1 MASSA
6 IERPSTRSMSV
17 GLVLLLGLA
26 ILLNYVD
33 RGAIAIAAPKLKPEL
48 GLTATQFG
56 IAVSAFAW
64 IYVPMQFV
72 VGWMCDRWCVY
83 RLMAAGIA
91 LWAVST
97 MAMGLVGGLGLL
109 VVLRLGLGLG
119 ESITFPGAT
128 TIIARHVDPS
138 NRGMAYSVVAAGIA
152 LGPVVGTFAGGML
165 VASAGWRTMF
175 LLFGAIT
182 LLWVVPW
189 LLTARRLPDFAPEV
203 RDPPVPIGQVARK
216 FAVWA
221 MGIAHFCATY
231 PLYFI
236 IAWLPLYLV
245 QSRGFSIP
253 QMTYLATLGF
263 IAQAVSAL
271 LLGWGSDAWTRSGRS
286 EAFIRR
292 AILCTGSAVEVVA
305 VLGILF
311 ATSTAQIGGWLILFG
326 AAAATSGSNLY
337 AVAQMF
343 AGPRSTGSFIGIQNG
358 IGNIP
363 GIVMPIATGMIVD
376 VTGVYDNAFYVTAA
390 VCAVGA
396 LWAAYSIPAIRM
408 LDFGES
414 RFESAVSR

>member
-1 MASSA
+1 MASQAIGVRSA
-6 IERPSTRSMSV
+6 RSTSI

-48 GLTATQFG
+48 GLSATGFG
-56 IAVSAFAW
+56 VAVSAFAW

-97 MAMGLVGGLGLL
+97 MAMGLVGGLALL
-109 VVLRLGLGLG
+109 VLLRLGLGLG
-119 ESITFPGAT
+119 ESITFPGASK
-128 TIIARHVDPS
+128 IIARHVEPD
-138 NRGMAYSVVAAGIA
+138 NRGLAYSVVAAGIA
-152 LGPVVGTFAGGML
+152 LGPVVGTFAGGMI
-165 VASAGWRTMF
+165 VAAYGWRPMF

-189 LLTARRLPDFAPEV
+189 LLTARRMPEF
-203 RDPPVPIGQVARK
+203 RPAERETPVPIRRVARQ
-216 FAVWA
+216 FAVWS

-253 QMTYLATLGF
+253 EMTWLATLGF
-263 IAQAVSAL
+263 IAQAVAAL
-271 LLGWGSDAWTRSGRS
+271 LLGWGSDAWTRSGRD
-286 EAFIRR
+286 EATIRR
-292 AILCTGSAVEVVA
+292 AILFLGSAVGGVA
-305 VLGILF
+305 IIGLLF
-311 ATSTAQIGGWLILFG
+311 AGTASAIGGWLILFG

-343 AGPRSTGSFIGIQNG
+343 AGPRATGSFIGIQNG

-363 GIVMPIATGMIVD
+363 GIVMPIVTGLIVD
-376 VTGVYDNAFYVTAA
+376 ITGVYDNAFYLTAS
-390 VCAVGA
+390 VCAAGA
-396 LWAAYSIPAIRM
+396 LWAIAGIPRIRQ
-408 LDFGES
+408 LDLE
-414 RFESAVSR
+414 

>member
-1 MASSA
+1 MVSGA
-6 IERPSTRSMSV
+6 IARPSTRTMSV

-33 RGAIAIAAPKLKPEL
+33 RGAIAIAGPKLKPEL
-48 GLTATQFG
+48 GLSATQFG

-64 IYVPMQFV
+64 VYVPMQFV
-72 VGWMCDRWCVY
+72 VGWACDRWCVY

-97 MAMGLVGGLGLL
+97 MAMGLVGGLSLL
-109 VVLRLGLGLG
+109 VALRLGLGLG
-119 ESITFPGAT
+119 ESITFPGASK
-128 TIIARHVDPS
+128 IIARHVDPA
-138 NRGMAYSVVAAGIA
+138 NRGMAYSAVAAGIA
-152 LGPVVGTFAGGML
+152 LGPVVGTFAGGMI
-165 VASAGWRTMF
+165 VATYGWRPMF
-175 LLFGAIT
+175 VLFGAVT
-182 LLWVVPW
+182 LLWLVPW
-189 LLTARRLPDFAPEV
+189 LATSRRLPDFSPEAREAPL
-203 RDPPVPIGQVARK
+203 PIAQVGRK
-216 FAVWA
+216 FAVWS

-245 QSRGFSIP
+245 QSRGFSIE

-271 LLGWGSDAWTRSGRS
+271 LLGWGSDAWTRLGRD

-292 AILCTGSAVEVVA
+292 AILTVGSALELVA

-311 ATSTAQIGGWLILFG
+311 ASSAAMIGLWLVVFG

-343 AGPRSTGSFIGIQNG
+343 AGPRACGSFIGIQNG
-358 IGNIP
+358 VGNIP
-363 GIVMPIATGMIVD
+363 GIVMPIVTGLIVD
-376 VTGVYDNAFYVTAA
+376 ITGLYDNAFYLTAA

-396 LWAAYSIPAIRM
+396 IWAAFAIPRIRQ
-408 LDFGES
+408 LDFGE
-414 RFESAVSR
+414 V